1 MVDDIDP
8 GKEEGIYQAISL
20 ARELD
25 LNAADFPERE
35 FEIYRLLRE
44 YLPIARTEMPGSG
57 ILEGESKLGWFLSR
71 DEDVNYVFRQPELFS
86 SKMGFDFIPQAV
98 DPPEHTEYRKILNP
112 MFSQDEMTP
121 LEPHIQEFAS
131 ELLDKMLTKDEFDF
145 VKEFAEPFP
154 TIIFCQLM
162 GFPLEDYPKLMRWT
176 NIFIHSSTAG
186 KAEEFG
192 LEAADEEGRPAPEA
206 VRELMV
212 SAGAEVYAYFGGLIE
227 ERRKNPG
234 DDIVTELVQARYEGD
249 RPLADDELFKILHLL
264 MLAGLDTVTSSLSYI
279 MLYLAEHPDKRS
291 EFIELMDDPA
301 RVGPAVEEMVRF
313 TAIVSP
319 ARRVTED
326 CPYRGLQFHEGD
338 VVILSTPSA
347 NRDPRVFENPD
358 EMIFDRH
365 PNPHVGFAVGPHRCL
380 GMHLA
385 RRELRIALQ
394 EIHRRMPEYTIAPDK
409 KPEIYGG
416 GVKGVTSLHLAV
428 QQASS

>member
-1 MVDDIDP
+1 MDDIDP

-44 YLPIARTEMPGSG
+44 SLPLARTEMPGSG

-112 MFSQDEMTP
+112 IFSQDAMTP

-192 LEAADEEGRPAPEA
+192 LEAADEEGRRNP
-206 VRELMV
+206 RRCV
-212 SAGAEVYAYFGGLIE
+212 S
-227 ERRKNPG
+227 
-234 DDIVTELVQARYEGD
+234 
-249 RPLADDELFKILHLL
+249 
-264 MLAGLDTVTSSLSYI
+264 SW
-279 MLYLAEHPDKRS
+279 
-291 EFIELMDDPA
+291 
-301 RVGPAVEEMVRF
+301 
-313 TAIVSP
+313 
-319 ARRVTED
+319 
-326 CPYRGLQFHEGD
+326 
-338 VVILSTPSA
+338 
-347 NRDPRVFENPD
+347 
-358 EMIFDRH
+358 
-365 PNPHVGFAVGPHRCL
+365 
-380 GMHLA
+380 
-385 RRELRIALQ
+385 
-394 EIHRRMPEYTIAPDK
+394 
-409 KPEIYGG
+409 
-416 GVKGVTSLHLAV
+416 
-428 QQASS
+428 